1 MRDSIKLPR
10 VVAMILAGG
19 RVDELSVLTLHRP
32 KSALPFGGTYRV
44 IDFALSNLMHAGINQ
59 AGILSQY
66 RPASLIDH
74 VGVGESWD
82 FTGLDRG
89 ARILPPYRGA
99 DASDWYKGN
108 ADAVYQNLGFLRER
122 GAEVVMVVSGDHIYR
137 MDYRQMI
144 RFHIESNA
152 DLTVAFKRM
161 GQDRRFGYGELDPDG
176 RLTGYE
182 EKPEHPKSDLASLTI
197 YVFRMSVL
205 DRVLEELSG
214 GGNLEF
220 GRDVIPH
227 MIRRHRAFG
236 YVFDGYWAYTRTV
249 NSYYRAH
256 QDLLDNEIDL
266 NQWNIRTNLQD
277 ARVTEEPP
285 PEIHLG
291 ARVANTFV
299 STGADV
305 QGTVMGSVLSP
316 GVRVRR
322 GARVFNSIIFHGAVI
337 EEGATVNMSIVDKVA
352 VIGQGAQVGPIA
364 DGEPAFP
371 SDPSRVPVTLLGKGC
386 RVKPGSVIE
395 PGAEINPGALI

>member
-1 MRDSIKLPR
+1 
-10 VVAMILAGG
+10 MILAGG

-32 KSALPFGGTYRV
+32 KAALPFGGIYRV
-44 IDFALSNLMHAGINQ
+44 IDFALSNLMHAGITQ
-59 AGILSQY
+59 VGILSQY

-99 DASDWYKGN
+99 EASDWYKGN
-108 ADAVYQNLGFLRER
+108 ADAVYQNLAFLRER
-122 GAEVVMVVSGDHIYR
+122 GAEVVIVVSGDHIYR
-137 MDYRQMI
+137 MDYRQLI
-144 RFHIESNA
+144 RFHIENNA

-161 GQDRRFGYGELDPDG
+161 GQDRRFGYGVLDCDG

-182 EKPEHPKSDLASLTI
+182 EKPEHPNSEHASLTI

-214 GGNLEF
+214 SGNLEF

-277 ARVTEEPP
+277 ARVMEEPP

-291 ARVANTFV
+291 SRVANAFV

-305 QGTVMGSVLSP
+305 QGTVIGSILSP

-322 GARVFNSIIFHGAVI
+322 GASVFNSIIFHGAVI
-337 EEGATVNMSIVDKVA
+337 EEGATVNMSIVDKGA

-364 DGEPAFP
+364 GREPSRSAEP
-371 SDPSRVPVTLLGKGC
+371 HLPPDPSRLPVTLLGKCC
-386 RVKPGSVIE
+386 RIAPGSVIE
-395 PGAEINPGALI
+395 PGSEICPGRLI